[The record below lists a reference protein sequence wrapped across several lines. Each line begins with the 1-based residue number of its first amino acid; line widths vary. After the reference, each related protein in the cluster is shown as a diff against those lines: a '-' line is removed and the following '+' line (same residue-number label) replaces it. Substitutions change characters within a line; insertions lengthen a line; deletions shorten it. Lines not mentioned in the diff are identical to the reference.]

1 MLEKVKNLIAEL
13 EQDNPGAEAVAFYQN
28 GELLLSRHFVL
39 DIPRLIYSHTKSY
52 VSTLA
57 GIAIDEG
64 KLTLDTTLCSLF
76 PEYDPVITDRRVK
89 TITLRHLLTMSSGF
103 GSAFLMGANRRKG
116 EGMPDYLAYM
126 LGKQLVYTP
135 GEKFVYSNADT
146 HLVGCMVQRAVGE
159 LLLSYAYR
167 KLFEP
172 MGMGFPGWETDPAGT
187 AFGGTGLYL
196 RNEEMMK
203 LGVLYM
209 QQGVWEGKRL
219 VSPAWVK
226 EAGRK
231 QIDTGHPDPWH
242 SGYGY
247 QFWMIPQKENA
258 FRADGAYGQFSLIF
272 PAENAVVGI
281 QSSESNDV
289 NKLCAKIRWHLFG
302 EEV

>member
-1 MLEKVKNLIAEL
+1 MLEKVKNLIADL
-13 EQDNPGAEAVAFYQN
+13 EQDNPGAEAVALYQN
-28 GELLLSRHFVL
+28 GEMLLSRHFVPDL
-39 DIPRLIYSHTKSY
+39 PRLIYSHTKSY

-64 KLTLDTTLCSLF
+64 KLTSDTTLCSLF
-76 PEYDPVITDRRVK
+76 PEYDGVITDHRVK

-103 GSAFLMGANRRKG
+103 GGAFLMGVNRRKG
-116 EGMPDYLAYM
+116 EGMPDYVAYM

-146 HLVGCMVQRAVGE
+146 HLAGCMVQRAVGE
-159 LLLSYAYR
+159 TLLRYAYR

-203 LGVLYM
+203 LGILYL
-209 QQGVWEGKRL
+209 QEGVWQGKRL
-219 VSPAWVK
+219 VSRDWVK
-226 EAGRK
+226 AAGSK
-231 QIDTGHPDPWH
+231 QIDTGHTEPWH

-247 QFWMIPQKENA
+247 QFWMILQKENA

-272 PAENAVVGI
+272 PSENAVVGI
-281 QSSESNDV
+281 QSSETNDV
-289 NKLCAKIRWHLFG
+289 NRLIGMIQQHLI
-302 EEV
+302 V